1 MKKNTITLLLFSFF
15 VATTLLA
22 QSNVLVFT
30 NVNILPMDKKE
41 VLKNQ
46 TIIVTDGMI
55 TTIRP
60 NEKAKAKIP
69 KNAQIIDGKGNY
81 LLPGLSDMHAHFP
94 GENGE
99 KFDTEK
105 YLALQLAN
113 GVTTVR
119 AMRDEPNLVGLRA
132 KIRSGAMLGP
142 NVYLSAV
149 LPLQKE
155 PTINKIKLETLIEGY
170 KQQGYDQIKYLAG
183 GTDEQLK
190 DISSICQKNGIRF
203 VGHAPKYIVIL

>member
-1 MKKNTITLLLFSFF
+1 MKKNTIPSLLVSFF
-15 VATTLLA
+15 FVTSLLA
-22 QSNVLVFT
+22 QSKVKVFT

-46 TIIVTDGMI
+46 TVIVTDGII

-69 KNAQIIDGKGNY
+69 KNAEIIDGKGNY
-81 LLPGLSDMHAHFP
+81 LMPGLSDMHAHLP

-105 YLALQLAN
+105 YLALQLAS

-119 AMRDEPNLVGLRA
+119 AMRD
-132 KIRSGAMLGP
+132 
-142 NVYLSAV
+142 
-149 LPLQKE
+149 
-155 PTINKIKLETLIEGY
+155 
-170 KQQGYDQIKYLAG
+170 
-183 GTDEQLK
+183 
-190 DISSICQKNGIRF
+190 
-203 VGHAPKYIVIL
+203 